1 VVAPAMSPPSLAS
14 VRPEAGRHLTRTL
27 GHTLRWRSAMPKP
40 KKVASLSAAE
50 CARRTGLTVRALRVY
65 ERHGLIEP
73 ARSCKGWRLYGPK
86 ELGRL
91 NVIVTLKTFGMTLA
105 QIRSLLKSKPPPL
118 ARVLEMQ
125 LRACRA
131 RRDGAEKALQLVQ
144 TALATIKS
152 GRALALDELCNLTR
166 SMEMGNHQ
174 AIVRELIN
182 EQIAPQEERAYLTWV
197 AGRPPAE
204 VKAMQEYGAAVQQVF
219 RSLQDLRE
227 RKVAP
232 NAPEAQA
239 LITEWNAL
247 AVRCG
252 LRQFMATLLE
262 WNPAVAQ
269 KWLHVGERA
278 ISLSTAS
285 QQAASDDGLWG
296 YFGAAQEASPW
307 HKALTQTADEA
318 AKLVEGR
325 VDASSAPAAAL
336 ADRLTQICSDHSL
349 GDPLVYARWAGAMQ
363 FRKSAEENA
372 RRRSAWAYLANTLQS
387 CKAHAPDATERR

>member
-1 VVAPAMSPPSLAS
+1 
-14 VRPEAGRHLTRTL
+14 
-27 GHTLRWRSAMPKP
+27 MPKP
-40 KKVASLSAAE
+40 KRSVSLGAAE
-50 CARRTGLTVRALRVY
+50 CARRSGLTVRTLRVY

-73 ARSCKGWRLYGPK
+73 PRSGKGWRLYGPK

-105 QIRSLLKSKPPPL
+105 QIRPLLQTRPPPL
-118 ARVLEMQ
+118 ARVLEVQ
-125 LRACRA
+125 LRARRA
-131 RRDGAEKALQLVQ
+131 RREAAEKALLLVQ

-152 GRALALDELCNLTR
+152 GRTLALDELCNLTR
-166 SMEMGNHQ
+166 SMEMGNHH

-182 EQIAPQEERAYLTWV
+182 EQITPQEERAYMSWV
-197 AGRPPAE
+197 AARPPDE
-204 VKAMQEYGAAVQQVF
+204 IKAMQEYRTAVQAVF

-227 RKVAP
+227 KKLQP
-232 NAPEAQA
+232 TAPEAQA
-239 LITEWNAL
+239 LIIEWNAL

-269 KWLHVGERA
+269 KWLQVGERA
-278 ISLSTAS
+278 LALSTSA
-285 QQAASDDGLWG
+285 QQTAADDGLWG
-296 YFGAAQEASPW
+296 YFVAAQEASPW
-307 HKALTQTADEA
+307 YKALIQTAEEA
-318 AKLVEGR
+318 AKLVERR

-336 ADRLTQICSDHSL
+336 ANRLTLICSDHSL

-372 RRRSAWAYLANTLQS
+372 RRRSAWAYLASTLQ
-387 CKAHAPDATERR
+387 AHASDG